1 MALVKAG
8 GYNSDRPL
16 PWEPPYAAGTTL
28 EKAQKTKKQK
38 KKLVVFLYTN
48 NEISERKCKQTVPF
62 KMASKKLKHLGRNL
76 VNELKDI
83 CLEA

>member
-1 MALVKAG
+1 MQLRSDVVMALVKAG

-38 KKLVVFLYTN
+38 NKKRSWLYFFTLTMKYQKGN
-48 NEISERKCKQTVPF
+48 VNKQ
-62 KMASKKLKHLGRNL
+62 SLLKWHPKN
-76 VNELKDI
+76 
-83 CLEA
+83 